1 MKEMTISWTVLTLIF
16 ISVTISAIAQVTLK
30 QGMSSPAVQQ
40 GLSGGWLEIIIAVIS
55 NLYVWLG
62 LTFYALGAVLWLGVL
77 ARVDVSI
84 AYPFVGLGFI
94 LTALF
99 GVFLLGEAFSVIRF
113 VGTCLV
119 VLGIILVTQG
129 C

>member
-16 ISVTISAIAQVTLK
+16 VSVTISALAQVTLK
-30 QGMSSPAVQQ
+30 QGMSSQVVQQ
-40 GLSGGWLEIIIAVIS
+40 SLTGCWLEIVSTVAS
-55 NLYVWLG
+55 NSYIWLG
-62 LTFYALGAVLWLGVL
+62 LSLYAAGAVLWLCVL

-94 LTALF
+94 LTALM
-99 GVFLLGEAFSVIRF
+99 GVFFLGEAFSVIRF

-119 VLGIILVTQG
+119 VLGIVLVTQG

>member
-1 MKEMTISWTVLTLIF
+1 MKEMTISWTVLALIF

-40 GLSGGWLEIIIAVIS
+40 GLTGGWPQIVMVVAS
-55 NLYVWLG
+55 NLYLWLG
-62 LTFYALGAVLWLGVL
+62 LMLYALGAVLWLGVL
-77 ARVDVSI
+77 ARIDVSI

-119 VLGIILVTQG
+119 VLGIVLVTQG

>member
-40 GLSGGWLEIIIAVIS
+40 GLTGGWLEIVIAVTS

-62 LTFYALGAVLWLGVL
+62 LIFYALGAVLWLGVL

-119 VLGIILVTQG
+119 VLGIVLVTQG

>member
-1 MKEMTISWTVLTLIF
+1 MKEMTISWAVLTLIF
-16 ISVTISAIAQVTLK
+16 ISVTISAVAQVTLK
-30 QGMSSPAVQQ
+30 HGMSSPTVQQ
-40 GLSGGWLEIIIAVIS
+40 GLSGGWLEIVMVVGT

-62 LTFYALGAVLWLGVL
+62 LALYALGAVLWLGVL
-77 ARVDVSI
+77 ARIDVSI

-119 VLGIILVTQG
+119 VLGIVLVTQG